1 VIYVKRDAGIIPQEL
16 LNKAV
21 AAEKKLERLPPN
33 KRAEHI
39 KKNSKIWRDF
49 KNYLSQMSY
58 GKCWYSESPEAQSHL
73 DVDHFRPKLEARR
86 DDKVCD
92 KPGYE
97 WLAFSWDNF
106 RLSAQLSNRPVRNEE
121 TDDTDGKGSWFPL
134 VDGSPKACWENRCV
148 DIERP
153 MLLDPTNAADVRLI
167 EVQADGRM
175 GPSKYCHGTNKSRVQ
190 VSIVRLGLD
199 LPRLKEARLR
209 VMRDLKA
216 YSEILVKTLEA
227 SLDDDSFADKAAIE
241 ATIDAIR
248 AKSHPREPYA
258 AAARSQLRMMGF
270 GDLCVMPEEA

>member
-1 VIYVKRDAGIIPQEL
+1 MIYVKRDAGIIPREL
-16 LNKAV
+16 LDKAV
-21 AAEKKLERLPPN
+21 AAEKKLEQLPAN

-86 DDKVCD
+86 DEKVCD

-106 RLSAQLSNRPVRNEE
+106 RLSAQLSNQRVRNEE
-121 TDDTDGKGSWFPL
+121 TDETDGKGSWFPL

-148 DIERP
+148 DKERP
-153 MLLDPTNAADVRLI
+153 MLLDPTKAADVRLI

-175 GPSKYCHGTNKSRVQ
+175 GPSKYCHGTNKARVQ
-190 VSIVRLGLD
+190 ESIVRFGLD
-199 LPRLKEARLR
+199 LPRLKAARLR
-209 VMRDLKA
+209 AMRHVQELSD
-216 YSEILVKTLEA
+216 ILGTTLEA
-227 SLDDDSFADKAAIE
+227 SLVDGLYADKTPLD
-241 ATIDAIR
+241 ATIDVIR
-248 AKSHPREPYA
+248 AKTHPCEPYA